1 METNMID
8 DDIKSG
14 RVLGIEQEEVKL
26 AKALFSGRVG
36 PNGTRTF
43 HCHFSSRKVNGA
55 IHSAVDYLAREND
68 FERKKEDFE
77 FLSGDI
83 KQLKKACNEIHK
95 TARVRRGR
103 TAERVLIMTVV
114 ELPAE
119 MNEIQRRKAAEEL
132 VHFWKERGHVAVA
145 AIHGNGIVQP
155 HIHLAATARPISVLN
170 GCAFV
175 DRDAIPPLRD
185 RMAVRSE
192 RKAVAEII
200 NGVLGREFFHPGKL
214 RDTGINR
221 PAQKR
226 EFSTKKGQGVYSPN
240 KRINQQILDHPEAH
254 QSIIKDRQ
262 EWGLL
267 QQRKRK
273 RRKLEKEHQAEVKRQ
288 KQKRDACKKYS
299 LVEAS
304 ELDRVRLQRNNLKKE
319 KEITEMEL
327 KKRISSLNEMIEK
340 HKNSEER
347 LPELKPHDLDLIS
360 EIHAKENQPL
370 NLKTW
375 KGRHAAFEFALLYL
389 NSRHSKLL
397 QERNQEIQRLKQE
410 VRKNADRPS
419 DQLPATIKQV
429 RYLIDLLDTHGV
441 ELEDA
446 HMPTE
451 RGKVGQLIR
460 HLEDLPSDAG
470 DSSQQLTVKE
480 KYQILQK
487 QKQELT
493 LEWESDTIA
502 QEMRKLK
509 LSVIDAAMMV
519 TNDQRRRDK
528 FMTLVRRAQALKL
541 DLPGLPRQEK
551 VQKHSLQKRNVID
564 Y

>member
-1 METNMID
+1 MID
-8 DDIKSG
+8 DDNKSG

-119 MNEIQRRKAAEEL
+119 MNEMQRRKTAEEL

-155 HIHLAATARPISVLN
+155 HIHLAATARPILVLN

-175 DRDAIPPLRD
+175 DRDTIPPLRD
-185 RMAVRSE
+185 RMAVRAE
-192 RKAVAEII
+192 RKAVAEIV
-200 NGVLGREFFHPGKL
+200 NDVLGREYFHPGKL

-226 EFSTKKGQGVYSPN
+226 EFSTKKGHGGYSPN
-240 KRINQQILDHPEAH
+240 KKINQQILEHPETH

-262 EWGLL
+262 EWGVL
-267 QQRKRK
+267 QRRKRK
-273 RRKLEKEHQAEVKRQ
+273 RRKLEKERQAEVKRQ

-304 ELDRVRLQRNNLKKE
+304 ELDRVRIQRNNLKKE

-327 KKRISSLNEMIEK
+327 KKRISSLNKVIEK
-340 HKNSEER
+340 HKTSKEQ
-347 LPELKPHDLDLIS
+347 LPELKPHDLDLIA
-360 EIHAKENQPL
+360 EIHAKENQPI

-375 KGRHAAFEFALLYL
+375 GGRHSAFEFALSRL
-389 NSRHSKLL
+389 NSRYSGLL
-397 QERNQEIQRLKQE
+397 QERNLEIQRLRQE
-410 VRKNADRPS
+410 VRKKADRPS

-429 RYLIDLLDTHGV
+429 RYLLDLLNTRGV

-446 HMPTE
+446 QMPTE
-451 RGKVGQLIR
+451 RGKVGLLIR
-460 HLEDLPSDAG
+460 QLEDLPSDAG
-470 DSSQQLTVKE
+470 DSSQQFTVKE
-480 KYQILQK
+480 KYQLLQK
-487 QKQELT
+487 QKQELA
-493 LEWESDTIA
+493 LEWENDLIA
-502 QEMRKLK
+502 QEMRHRN
-509 LSVIDAAMMV
+509 LSVLSATISV
-519 TNDQRRRDK
+519 TSDQKRRDK
-528 FMTLVRRAQALKL
+528 FIALVKQARALNL

-551 VQKHSLQKRNVID
+551 AQKKTLQKRNILD